1 MGINV
6 AYQNSRHRNRLVVIP
21 VVEDAFANLFKDLTP
36 SRSTPV
42 QLELADPKIHLNL
55 ERELGAEFHRN
66 VYNMPFLLD
75 AAGAP
80 WKEANGF
87 FLDLIDGQNARKR
100 PTDLARRKAAHLLD
114 YKLFCEKEG
123 LDWLDFSGS
132 RRAHRPTFKYFRHL
146 GDESKISQAVLN
158 QKTATIYQFY
168 NYVASNWHDIDM
180 ERVDTCRDIKIL
192 VNGSRGNILLETTK
206 RSQTVQR
213 PPTPEVRLG
222 YVREH
227 GEELR
232 PLTNKELNEFLSV
245 LKGSSWSQMERL
257 ITTIA
262 ITTGARKQTILTL
275 RHRHLQQMI
284 ERGPEKNGSYRL
296 HVGPGS
302 GVDTKFGK
310 RQILY
315 FPAHLIH
322 QLAVFAASEYSRV
335 RLNRFRATFHESFP
349 DLDIPREDNTYLFLS
364 ERGNCFYMSKEDPR
378 YPFVRSPPIGQI
390 TDNIKRKLLKQTSPN
405 FPRDFTFHWLRATF
419 GYLLYQ
425 WLLPFLQDGS
435 LKIGEEI
442 ELIQRRMHHEHRK
455 TTENYLK
462 LYSGFNEKIFTQ
474 EIFESK
480 IFDWG
485 DELFCMSEAWR

>member
-1 MGINV
+1 MV
-6 AYQNSRHRNRLVVIP
+6 YRNSCHRKRLLVIP
-21 VVEDAFANLFKDLTP
+21 IVKDAFANLFKELTP
-36 SRSTPV
+36 ARSTPV
-42 QLELADPKIHLNL
+42 HLELADPVIHLNL
-55 ERELGAEFHRN
+55 ERESGLEFHRN

-75 AAGAP
+75 DAGGP

-100 PTDLARRKAAHLLD
+100 PTDLVRRKAAHLLE

-123 LDWLDFSGS
+123 VDWLDFSGS

-146 GDESKISQAVLN
+146 SDESKISQAVLN

-168 NYVASNWHDIDM
+168 NYVALNWHDIEM
-180 ERVDTCRDIKIL
+180 ERVDNCRDIQIL
-192 VNGSRGNILLETTK
+192 VNGARGNIILDTMK
-206 RSQTVQR
+206 RSQSVRR

-222 YVREH
+222 YVREY

-262 ITTGARKQTILTL
+262 ITTGGRKQTILTL

-284 ERGPEKNGSYRL
+284 DRGPEKNGSYRL

-302 GVDTKFGK
+302 GADTKYGK

-315 FPAHLIH
+315 FPSHLIQ
-322 QLAVFAASEYSRV
+322 QLAVFAASEYSKV
-335 RLNRFRATFHESFP
+335 RLDRFRVTFHESFP
-349 DLDIPREDNTYLFLS
+349 ALDIPSRDETYLFLS

-378 YPFVRSPPIGQI
+378 YPFMRSPPIGQI
-390 TDNIKRKLLKQTSPN
+390 TDNIKRKLLKQASPN
-405 FPRDFTFHWLRATF
+405 FPKDFTFHWLRATF
-419 GYLLYQ
+419 GHLLYQ
-425 WLLPFLQDGS
+425 WLLPFLKDGR
-435 LKIGEEI
+435 LKMGEEI
-442 ELIQRRMHHEHRK
+442 ELVQRRMHHEHRK

-462 LYSGFNEKIFTQ
+462 LYSGFNEKILSQ
-474 EIFESK
+474 EIFESQ
-480 IFDWG
+480 IFDWSDEIFSMS
-485 DELFCMSEAWR
+485 DELR